1 MPNVKLQT
9 LILLGV
15 TPLLAMISTV
25 IAVSHYFDIR
35 QLIMRGFDQKLFAVS
50 TVTASFVDPDVHASI
65 YRPIDI
71 RNLAYDSRDRRLYG
85 LDASGHLYE
94 INLTTGE
101 ALPVQSSNLYNL
113 TDLTYHSNEDL
124 LYGVN
129 GAGQQLITIDPHHG
143 DTRSLPLSTAVSG
156 IAYDEDADIL
166 YGSHRSLSTIDP
178 TTGTV
183 TPTGTLPTFVRSLSI
198 NSGILYGT
206 TIQDQPLIAID
217 PATVTPLPLPFM
229 DELMAKTQQPILGI
243 DLTPDRQLLI
253 AGSQQL
259 FKVNLNT
266 QVIQADFAS
275 GYRSEATPDYQG
287 YVQPMRRINNR
298 LNLTYVYTQIV
309 SGDRT
314 ITYVLDATEGEEHTP
329 IGWVENL
336 TEEEFSGVERVA
348 STGRVYLSD
357 IKPWEEWGLL
367 KVAYAPILNETGQ
380 VVAMAGADVNISIIT
395 QKTRAALLRVMSVGI
410 VSLLVGIVASVYISR
425 RLTQPIESV
434 KAMALKIAA
443 GHYGQ
448 QMIISQPQ
456 EIADLV
462 QSFNHMSVA
471 LQDNL
476 ATLQDT
482 NESLETVRRQQE
494 LIEMLGQMQPAPPER
509 HHPPVIQL
517 YTPDP
522 LHYAAG
528 WVSEG
533 DRILVWLPHPQT
545 NLIDPKLDS
554 PSPLMPHDDT
564 EMVTYIQRQQ
574 SRLLAA
580 RQYKELERMTS
591 RLLQH
596 YVDWHSIRTTLDPLF
611 PLDVTSFIFYDAT
624 THSLR
629 AIARHSSPFILLSL
643 HQPYQIGNFLDTPE
657 LQLEPHQVIVVLSG
671 ATQVDQNTSNAL
683 NDLLN
688 IPELNDLLQMLD
700 EVLTAASHHPTR
712 STPIFVATVP

>member
-15 TPLLAMISTV
+15 TPLLGVISTV

-50 TVTASFVDPDVHASI
+50 TVTASFIDPQVHASI

-71 RNLAYDSRDRRLYG
+71 RNLVYHRRDRLLYG
-85 LDASGHLYE
+85 LDASGYLYE
-94 INLTTGE
+94 INLITGE
-101 ALPVQSSNLYNL
+101 ALPVQFINVYNL
-113 TDLTYHSNEDL
+113 TDLTYHSNDGL
-124 LYGVN
+124 IYGVN
-129 GAGQQLITIDPHHG
+129 GAGQELITIDPSDG
-143 DTRSLPLSTAVSG
+143 EVRSLPLSTAVSG
-156 IAYDEDADIL
+156 ITYDEDADIL

-183 TPTGTLPTFVRSLSI
+183 TPISTLPTFVRSLSI
-198 NSGILYGT
+198 DNGILYGT

-217 PATVTPLPLPFM
+217 PATAAPLPLPFI
-229 DELMAKTQQPILGI
+229 DELMAKTQQPLLGI
-243 DLTPDRQLLI
+243 DITPERQLLI

-259 FKVNLNT
+259 FHVNLAT
-266 QVIQADFAS
+266 QVIETDFAS
-275 GYRSEATPDYQG
+275 GYRSEATPAYQG
-287 YVQPMRRINNR
+287 YVQPMQRINNR

-314 ITYVLDATEGEEHTP
+314 ITYVLDATEGDEHTP
-329 IGWVENL
+329 IGLVENQ
-336 TEEEFSGVERVA
+336 TEEEFIGVEKVA
-348 STGRVYLSD
+348 STGRVYLSG

-434 KAMALKIAA
+434 KTMALKIAA

-448 QMIISQPQ
+448 QMVISQPQ

-471 LQDNL
+471 LQRNL
-476 ATLQDT
+476 ANLQHT
-482 NESLETVRRQQE
+482 NDSLETVRRQQE
-494 LIEMLGQMQPAPPER
+494 LIEMLGQMQPEPLEH

-522 LHYAAG
+522 SHHAAG

-554 PSPLMPHDDT
+554 LSTLLPRNDT
-564 EMVTYIQRQQ
+564 EIVAYTQRQQ
-574 SRLLAA
+574 SRLLAT
-580 RQYKELERMTS
+580 RQYKELERITS

-596 YVDWHSIRTTLDPLF
+596 YVDWSSIRPGLEPLF
-611 PLDVTSFIFYDAT
+611 PLDITSFIVYDAT

-643 HQPYQIGNFLDTPE
+643 HQPYQVGNFLDSPE
-657 LQLEPHQVIVVLSG
+657 LQLEPHQVIVVISG
-671 ATQVDQNTSNAL
+671 NTQIKQDSAA
-683 NDLLN
+683 DLLD
-688 IPELNDLLQMLD
+688 IPELNTLLQMLQD
-700 EVLTAASHHPTR
+700 VLTQAAEHRTR
-712 STPIFVATVP
+712 LTTPIFVAAVP